1 MFYLLCV
8 QLSKRALSALANPD
22 TKDQFDSCMKN
33 WSEWGIGGECV
44 HVLRA
49 VLLLEEE
56 EAELKMVLPGTMRLA
71 TRLPGN
77 SPEEFRRTKQR
88 LKHSVV
94 LAVIR
99 PT

>member
-22 TKDQFDSCMKN
+22 TKDQVDSCMKN
-33 WSEWGIGGECV
+33 WSVWGICGECIHVV
-44 HVLRA
+44 HA

-56 EAELKMVLPGTMRLA
+56 EAELNLVLPGTLRLA
-71 TRLPGN
+71 TRLPGH
-77 SPEEFRRTKQR
+77 SPEAFRRAKQR
-88 LKHSVV
+88 LKHPVV